1 MHELKVPATAT
12 VYVVSTATI
21 VDLSSFHLSP
31 SSSTFYLWHSRLC
44 HISFSRLQF
53 LASTRALGKLQTH
66 NVSDCSRCKLVKFSA
81 LPFN

>member
-12 VYVVSTATI
+12 VNAAATI

-31 SSSTFYLWHSRLC
+31 SSSTFYLWHSRLG
-44 HISFSRLQF
+44 HVSFSRLKF

-66 NVSDCSRCKLVKFSA
+66 NVSNCSRCKLAKLSTLSFK
-81 LPFN
+81 